1 MSAISLRRA
10 IDLSFEII
18 FPNRV
23 SELPPRATAHK
34 QLELSVNTLRL
45 VRLGHNK
52 TAPIIA

>member
-18 FPNRV
+18 FPNKV

-45 VRLGHNK
+45 VRFGHNK
-52 TAPIIA
+52 IAPIIA